1 MRPSGLAFFAFWE
14 KRFDRYV
21 TGMPVTGW
29 IVPFPENL
37 FIDTPTVVA
46 TAKGNWIGGVL
57 SGNNLSKTQW
67 HGYTFLTQTD
77 HVTSEIL
84 EQLIQDLSEAT
95 VGEFI
100 EAYLRFMANVKVNYA
115 DILRYRRMAREE
127 IKKLEEERTLT
138 ESDFQGCQVS
148 WALLRESVF

>member
-1 MRPSGLAFFAFWE
+1 MIPKEILNKYNMMSLEELE
-14 KRFDRYV
+14 KDLIEGSAAVNFY
-21 TGMPVTGW
+21 
-29 IVPFPENL
+29 
-37 FIDTPTVVA
+37 
-46 TAKGNWIGGVL
+46 
-57 SGNNLSKTQW
+57 Q
-67 HGYTFLTQTD
+67 TFLTQTD

-138 ESDFQGCQVS
+138 EVEDTDRNIS
-148 WALLRESVF
+148 

>member
-1 MRPSGLAFFAFWE
+1 MIPKEVLMKYNMLTIEGYKEVFG
-14 KRFDRYV
+14 DRDF
-21 TGMPVTGW
+21 TE
-29 IVPFPENL
+29 EN
-37 FIDTPTVVA
+37 FY
-46 TAKGNWIGGVL
+46 
-57 SGNNLSKTQW
+57 Q
-67 HGYTFLTQTD
+67 TFLTQTD

-95 VGEFI
+95 VGEFA

-138 ESDFQGCQVS
+138 EVEDTD
-148 WALLRESVF
+148 RNI